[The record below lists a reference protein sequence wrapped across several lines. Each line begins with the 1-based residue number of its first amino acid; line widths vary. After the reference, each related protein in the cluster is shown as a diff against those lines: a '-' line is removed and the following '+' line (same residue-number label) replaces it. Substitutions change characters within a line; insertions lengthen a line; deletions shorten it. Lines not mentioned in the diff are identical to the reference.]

1 MTNNNTN
8 ISPSKL
14 RMTWWFY
21 CAVGFI
27 IGHLLFGLI
36 GHGFTGP
43 HEGRPTG
50 TSAIAHTVALIV
62 GGLTV
67 FIIQRIG
74 LKPWFKFTNSRI
86 TYAVILYVIAF
97 QFAAYILR
105 PPFDHFFAMPVLG
118 IALWFSFD
126 KLKLSR
132 ILLLVAAILSFWI
145 GVIASGILIEVIV
158 PLTGYDFDDTTLFD
172 HVLSWVI
179 GGATAGIV
187 GGLLSGW
194 PLSRQLAGQNNNR

>member
-1 MTNNNTN
+1 MTNSNSNLN
-8 ISPSKL
+8 PSKL
-14 RMTWWFY
+14 RMTWWLY

-36 GHGFTGP
+36 GHGFTGS
-43 HEGRPTG
+43 HEGRPIG
-50 TSAIAHTVALIV
+50 ISAFAHTVALII

-67 FIIQRIG
+67 FFIQRIG
-74 LKPWFKFTNSRI
+74 LKPWLRISNSRI
-86 TYAVILYVIAF
+86 IYSVIIYVIAF
-97 QFAAYILR
+97 QFAAYVLR

-132 ILLLVAAILSFWI
+132 IILLLTAVFSFWI
-145 GVIASGILIEVIV
+145 GVIASGILIEVVV
-158 PLTGYDFDDTTLFD
+158 PSLGYEFDDTTLFD

-179 GGATAGIV
+179 GGGAAGIV
-187 GGLLSGW
+187 GGFLSGW
-194 PLSRQLAGQNNNR
+194 PLSRQLIGQNNSR